1 MNAVQGVG
9 WGDQCSVSASVRIDP
24 ATEVN
29 RQTDAYNK
37 GKLNPVKC
45 LCSLTCVFPVG
56 EKNGINFS

>member
-29 RQTDAYNK
+29 R
-37 GKLNPVKC
+37 
-45 LCSLTCVFPVG
+45 
-56 EKNGINFS
+56 